1 MIHYF
6 QEGFIEYDPKF
17 SHLPENTYGS
27 VVKVSNTVV
36 LMNFY
41 SRSRRE
47 QLKIVRTLTLCQI
60 AELLRCENPKINY
73 VTFKG
78 GREKYVYDFS
88 TEMRNEIGRLPIFLF
103 SSVEVDINANF
114 SSIKQ
119 VTFYFQ
125 NNGDANQGISS
136 LLPFPIS
143 IAYLETCDSQS
154 HSSISLLYVL
164 FLSSSSSF

>member
-41 SRSRRE
+41 SGSRRE

-60 AELLRCENPKINY
+60 AELLRCVFHVVLAHSFRRIPTLIMLLLKEVGKNM
-73 VTFKG
+73 
-78 GREKYVYDFS
+78 S
-88 TEMRNEIGRLPIFLF
+88 TIFL
-103 SSVEVDINANF
+103 
-114 SSIKQ
+114 
-119 VTFYFQ
+119 
-125 NNGDANQGISS
+125 
-136 LLPFPIS
+136 LR
-143 IAYLETCDSQS
+143 
-154 HSSISLLYVL
+154 
-164 FLSSSSSF
+164 